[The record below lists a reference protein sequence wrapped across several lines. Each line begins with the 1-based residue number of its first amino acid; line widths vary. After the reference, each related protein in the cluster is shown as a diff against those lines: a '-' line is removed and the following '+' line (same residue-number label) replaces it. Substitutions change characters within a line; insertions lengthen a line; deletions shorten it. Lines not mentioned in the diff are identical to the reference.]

1 VSLTGDLATME
12 LLDLLGWLAQRRK
25 TGTLHVRS
33 RAVHKQLVLREGALQ
48 ACHSNDPRETLGQ
61 FLVRDRLITEED
73 LFKALLRQ
81 EQERRRLGAILVADG
96 VLTADQVK
104 RALRANGTE
113 AVYDLFLWTEGRFDF
128 QDREQPR
135 EQAIDLNLDLASV
148 VKEGE
153 RRMRE
158 WERMRELFPSM
169 HVVFRAVGRPE
180 AGGNAKER
188 QLFDLATAG
197 RTLEQIAMQTRRSR
211 FETAL
216 FLHALCDRGL
226 LAVDHVADESSVTDS
241 ASAILELLKVAGAL
255 LQESKFDAAF
265 EAYENVLALDSLN
278 QEAKKGLLAA
288 AEARRRA
295 RLVRKVDLEKIPSL
309 SVPPAAL
316 ATQKFDSHEGFV
328 LSRINGEWDVRS
340 ILKLCPLPEEDIL
353 LIFARLLDRKVITLR

>member
-12 LLDLLGWLAQRRK
+12 LLDLLSWLAQRRK
-25 TGTLHVRS
+25 TGTLHVRA
-33 RAVHKQLVLREGALQ
+33 RAVHKQLVLRDGALQ

-96 VLTADQVK
+96 ILTADQVK
-104 RALRANGTE
+104 RALRENGTE

-135 EQAIDLNLDLASV
+135 EQAIDLKLDLTSV
-148 VKEGE
+148 VKEGG
-153 RRMRE
+153 RRLRE
-158 WERMRELFPSM
+158 WERMRERFPSV
-169 HVVFRAVGRPE
+169 HVVFRAAGRPG

-188 QLFDLATAG
+188 QLFDLAAEG
-197 RTLEQIAMQTRRSR
+197 RTLEQIAVHTRRSR

-216 FLHALCDRGL
+216 FLHDLCERGL
-226 LAVDHVADESSVTDS
+226 LAVDHVADESAVTDS
-241 ASAILELLKVAGAL
+241 SSAIIELLKVAAAL
-255 LQESKFDAAF
+255 LQEAKFDAAF
-265 EAYENVLALDSLN
+265 EAYENVLALDGLN

-295 RLVRKVDLEKIPSL
+295 RLVRKVDPEKIPVLCVPTSVL
-309 SVPPAAL
+309 S
-316 ATQKFDSHEGFV
+316 TQKFDSHEGFV

-340 ILKLCPLPEEDIL
+340 ILKLCPMPEEDIL

>member
-12 LLDLLGWLAQRRK
+12 LLDLLGWLALRRK
-25 TGTLHVRS
+25 TGTLHVRA

-135 EQAIDLNLDLASV
+135 EQAVDLGLDLASV

-158 WERMRELFPSM
+158 WERMRERFPSV
-169 HVVFRAVGRPE
+169 HVVFRVEGRPG

-188 QLFDLATAG
+188 HLFDLAAEG
-197 RTLEQIAMQTRRSR
+197 RTL
-211 FETAL
+211 
-216 FLHALCDRGL
+216 
-226 LAVDHVADESSVTDS
+226 
-241 ASAILELLKVAGAL
+241 
-255 LQESKFDAAF
+255 
-265 EAYENVLALDSLN
+265 
-278 QEAKKGLLAA
+278 
-288 AEARRRA
+288 
-295 RLVRKVDLEKIPSL
+295 
-309 SVPPAAL
+309 
-316 ATQKFDSHEGFV
+316 
-328 LSRINGEWDVRS
+328 
-340 ILKLCPLPEEDIL
+340 
-353 LIFARLLDRKVITLR
+353 

>member
-12 LLDLLGWLAQRRK
+12 LLDLLSWLAQRRK

-33 RAVHKQLVLREGALQ
+33 RAVHKQLVLRDGSLQ

-104 RALRANGTE
+104 RALRENGTE
-113 AVYDLFLWTEGRFDF
+113 AVYDLFIWTEGRFDF

-135 EQAIDLNLDLASV
+135 EQAIDLQLDLTSV

-153 RRMRE
+153 RRLRE
-158 WERMRELFPSM
+158 WERMRERFPSV
-169 HVVFRAVGRPE
+169 HVVFRVVGRPG
-180 AGGNAKER
+180 AGGNAKEL
-188 QLFDLATAG
+188 QLFDLAAEG
-197 RTLEQIAMQTRRSR
+197 RTLEQIAVHTRRSR

-216 FLHALCDRGL
+216 FLHDLCERGL
-226 LAVDHVADESSVTDS
+226 LAVDHVADESAVTDA
-241 ASAILELLKVAGAL
+241 ASAIVELLKIAAAL
-255 LQESKFDAAF
+255 LQEARFDAAF
-265 EAYENVLALDSLN
+265 EAYENVLALDGLN

-288 AEARRRA
+288 AEARRKA
-295 RLVRKVDLEKIPSL
+295 RLVRKVDPEKIPVLCVPTSVL
-309 SVPPAAL
+309 SS
-316 ATQKFDSHEGFV
+316 QKFDSHEGFV

-340 ILKLCPLPEEDIL
+340 ILKLCPMPEEDIL

>member
-33 RAVHKQLVLREGALQ
+33 RSVHKQLVLREGALQ

-81 EQERRRLGAILVADG
+81 ELERRRLGAILVADG

-104 RALRANGTE
+104 RALRENGTE
-113 AVYDLFLWTEGRFDF
+113 AVYELFLWTEGRFDF

-135 EQAIDLNLDLASV
+135 EQAIDLRLDLASV

-158 WERMRELFPSM
+158 WERMRERFPSV
-169 HVVFRAVGRPE
+169 HVVFRVVSRPP
-180 AGGNAKER
+180 ASGNARER
-188 QLFDLATAG
+188 GLVDLAAEG
-197 RTLEQIAMQTRRSR
+197 RTLEQIAMHTRRSR

-216 FLHALCDRGL
+216 FLHDLCDRGL

-241 ASAILELLKVAGAL
+241 ASAIIELLKVAGAL
-255 LQESKFDAAF
+255 LAESKFDAAF
-265 EAYENVLALDSLN
+265 EAFENVLALDSLN

-295 RLVRKVDLEKIPSL
+295 RLVRKIDPEKIPVL
-309 SVPPAAL
+309 SVTTAAL
-316 ATQKFDSHEGFV
+316 STQKFDSQEGFV

>member
-1 VSLTGDLATME
+1 MTSSTSGTRPSSTEPAPAAGAALCDNSSRVSLTGDLATME
-12 LLDLLGWLAQRRK
+12 LLDLLGWLALRRK

-135 EQAIDLNLDLASV
+135 EQAVDLKLDLASV

-158 WERMRELFPSM
+158 WERMRERFPSV
-169 HVVFRAVGRPE
+169 HVVFRVEGRPAPE
-180 AGGNAKER
+180 A
-188 QLFDLATAG
+188 
-197 RTLEQIAMQTRRSR
+197 TRRSATCSTWR
-211 FETAL
+211 PRA
-216 FLHALCDRGL
+216 AP
-226 LAVDHVADESSVTDS
+226 SSRSPCTRAAR
-241 ASAILELLKVAGAL
+241 AS
-255 LQESKFDAAF
+255 
-265 EAYENVLALDSLN
+265 
-278 QEAKKGLLAA
+278 
-288 AEARRRA
+288 RRRCSCTTCA
-295 RLVRKVDLEKIPSL
+295 TAACWRSTTWRTSPPSPTRRAP
-309 SVPPAAL
+309 SW
-316 ATQKFDSHEGFV
+316 S
-328 LSRINGEWDVRS
+328 
-340 ILKLCPLPEEDIL
+340 C
-353 LIFARLLDRKVITLR
+353 

>member
-12 LLDLLGWLAQRRK
+12 LLDLLSWLAQRRK
-25 TGTLHVRS
+25 TGTLHVRA
-33 RAVHKQLVLREGALQ
+33 RAVHKQLVLRDGSLQ

-104 RALRANGTE
+104 RALRENGTE

-135 EQAIDLNLDLASV
+135 EQAIDLKLDLTSV

-153 RRMRE
+153 RRLRE
-158 WERMRELFPSM
+158 WERMRERFPSV
-169 HVVFRAVGRPE
+169 HVVFRAAGRPG

-188 QLFDLATAG
+188 QLFDLAAEG
-197 RTLEQIAMQTRRSR
+197 RTLEQIAVHTRRSR

-216 FLHALCDRGL
+216 FLHDLCERGL
-226 LAVDHVADESSVTDS
+226 LAVDHVADESTVTDS
-241 ASAILELLKVAGAL
+241 SSAIIELLKVAAAL
-255 LQESKFDAAF
+255 LQEAKFDAAF
-265 EAYENVLALDSLN
+265 EAYENVLALDGLN

-288 AEARRRA
+288 AEARRKA
-295 RLVRKVDLEKIPSL
+295 RLVRKVDPEKIPVLCVPTSVL
-309 SVPPAAL
+309 S
-316 ATQKFDSHEGFV
+316 TQKFDPHEGFV

-340 ILKLCPLPEEDIL
+340 ILKLCPMPEEDIL

>member
-1 VSLTGDLATME
+1 ME

-33 RAVHKQLVLREGALQ
+33 KAVHKQLVVREGALQ

-61 FLVRDRLITEED
+61 FLVRDRLITEEA

-96 VLTADQVK
+96 VLTPDQVK
-104 RALRANGTE
+104 RALRTNGTE

-135 EQAIDLNLDLASV
+135 EQAVDLRLDLGSV

-158 WERMRELFPSM
+158 WERMRERFPSV
-169 HVVFRAVGRPE
+169 HVVFRTAGRPDE
-180 AGGNAKER
+180 GGNAKER
-188 QLFDLATAG
+188 QLFDLAAEG
-197 RTLEQIAMQTRRSR
+197 RTLDQIAMYTRRSR
-211 FETAL
+211 FETAV

-226 LAVDHVADESSVTDS
+226 LAVDHVADEASVTDS
-241 ASAILELLKVAGAL
+241 ASAIVELLKVAAAL

-265 EAYENVLALDSLN
+265 EAYENVLSIDSLN

-288 AEARRRA
+288 AEARKKA
-295 RLVRKVDLEKIPSL
+295 RLLRRIDLEKVPEL
-309 SVPPAAL
+309 SVAAKGL
-316 ATQKFDSHEGFV
+316 ATLKFDSHEGFV

-340 ILKLCPLPEEDIL
+340 ILKLCPLPEDDIL